1 MSSKSAETKKLVES
15 FSHDSEKHIESIY
28 RQLLNKKFKFT
39 PAHGV
44 LQKRPGKD
52 PRPIVISIL
61 ADRIVR
67 RSILDVIQEQ
77 DAVKPFY
84 ENDSS
89 FGGIRE
95 KGVKQAIEAVLI
107 AVRDGATYYLCS
119 DIQNFFMN
127 IPRPKVLATLHSV
140 CTDPI
145 FDKLLD
151 DATRTELINIH
162 QIKRKD
168 LFPTYSIGVA
178 QGCCLS
184 PLLGNIIL
192 NGFDRQMNERGMRC
206 IRYIDDFIILG
217 KKPSHIYKAF
227 VNAHKN
233 LSDLGLRAYNPY
245 QNSSKASVGKVQNGF
260 DFLGCEII
268 PGLLRPSIKARQRL
282 ITRVEGILK
291 ESFSVMSCP
300 TKTVE
305 DRKSFIQ
312 SLMDVHN
319 TVMGWGNQYSFC
331 NDYQTLE
338 HLDAKIHEIIQRYIN
353 GYAKRVKDMDPR
365 DRRRIFGVHC
375 LIDSKRKPL
384 LPLDC

>member
-44 LQKRPGKD
+44 LQKRPGKG

-151 DATRTELINIH
+151 DATRTELDKYTPD
-162 QIKRKD
+162 Q
-168 LFPTYSIGVA
+168 A
-178 QGCCLS
+178 
-184 PLLGNIIL
+184 
-192 NGFDRQMNERGMRC
+192 
-206 IRYIDDFIILG
+206 
-217 KKPSHIYKAF
+217 
-227 VNAHKN
+227 
-233 LSDLGLRAYNPY
+233 
-245 QNSSKASVGKVQNGF
+245 
-260 DFLGCEII
+260 
-268 PGLLRPSIKARQRL
+268 
-282 ITRVEGILK
+282 
-291 ESFSVMSCP
+291 
-300 TKTVE
+300 
-305 DRKSFIQ
+305 
-312 SLMDVHN
+312 
-319 TVMGWGNQYSFC
+319 
-331 NDYQTLE
+331 
-338 HLDAKIHEIIQRYIN
+338 
-353 GYAKRVKDMDPR
+353 
-365 DRRRIFGVHC
+365 
-375 LIDSKRKPL
+375 
-384 LPLDC
+384 